1 MNAAIKV
8 LIFQVKSFS
17 TKDDLNNWLLSD
29 PMRTPG
35 ALHFVERNATV
46 ISYGVVTN
54 TSTYIQ
60 VPRVSEDPTFK
71 FQLPLQLA
79 ASREIA
85 RSLLGGSIR

>member
-60 VPRVSEDPTFK
+60 VPRVPEDPTFK

-85 RSLLGGSIR
+85 RSLLGGSIS